1 MSLTDV
7 ESSLFTFDEPWVGV
21 DELRKD
27 VLALM
32 ARHSDGSGQTDLYAL
47 ASHLALLKH
56 WRQVTVRTGLT
67 LHTGIRDGSSSTALF
82 KQLRHSFLLVQPS
95 AAGPKLLIDPHFRD
109 QFALGAST
117 PEYRDLLSAIPPLF
131 IGFPGTVAQLAP
143 LMANKMSESMNSLGL
158 PCPPWRDAEALMS
171 LWTPANYTD
180 DVHIPTSKQ
189 PPPTPSPF
197 ATLASQSSPDPRRQ
211 PARGSLSLAQ
221 QAAPAAGGDASSRA
235 EAVAPSIAGAAAIA
249 AAENSGVVVHRLCSV
264 VPPTAASFGAAS
276 TPRPTELP
284 QHQRA
289 SGTENARRS
298 TAGDSGSDA
307 PERQP
312 HSASSSKRPFRPVCV
327 MGFTLQSD
335 KAGPLKESCASGM
348 QQQQQRAPRFSFS
361 GGDTSGDQDG
371 QSLAERLHAAVAGS
385 VSMSR
390 TGSAHTVFSG
400 TMSRAGSAQN
410 VGQGS
415 MTRNGSAHNVGGGT
429 MSRAGSAHNVG
440 GGTMSRAGSAH
451 NVGGGT
457 MSRTGSAYNVRRGS
471 MSRTGSAQNVLAV
484 HGAAAAQRVGAAC

>member
-1 MSLTDV
+1 MFQS
-7 ESSLFTFDEPWVGV
+7 
-21 DELRKD
+21 
-27 VLALM
+27 
-32 ARHSDGSGQTDLYAL
+32 
-47 ASHLALLKH
+47 
-56 WRQVTVRTGLT
+56 
-67 LHTGIRDGSSSTALF
+67 
-82 KQLRHSFLLVQPS
+82 
-95 AAGPKLLIDPHFRD
+95 AGPKLLIDPHFRD

-143 LMANKMSESMNSLGL
+143 LMANKMSESMNTLGL

-189 PPPTPSPF
+189 PLPTPSPF
-197 ATLASQSSPDPRRQ
+197 ATPASQSTSEI
-211 PARGSLSLAQ
+211 RGRPTPGLLSVAQ
-221 QAAPAAGGDASSRA
+221 QTGAAVAGGNASSR
-235 EAVAPSIAGAAAIA
+235 EAVALSIAGAAAITA
-249 AAENSGVVVHRLCSV
+249 AGPAAENSGVVVHRLCSV
-264 VPPTAASFGAAS
+264 VPPTAANFGGAS
-276 TPRPTELP
+276 APRSTAVL
-284 QHQRA
+284 QQQQRA
-289 SGTENARRS
+289 SGVENARRS
-298 TAGDSGSDA
+298 TAGDSSNDT

-327 MGFTLQSD
+327 MGFTLQPD
-335 KAGPLKESCASGM
+335 KAGPLKESCANGM
-348 QQQQQRAPRFSFS
+348 QQQRAPRFSFS

-415 MTRNGSAHNVGGGT
+415 MTRNGSAHNIGSGT
-429 MSRAGSAHNVG
+429 MSRTGSAHNVG
-440 GGTMSRAGSAH
+440 Y
-451 NVGGGT
+451 GGT
-457 MSRTGSAYNVRRGS
+457 MSRTGSAHNVRRGS

-484 HGAAAAQRVGAAC
+484 HGASAAQRLEAAC